1 LHIGLKNLRARLK
14 NKREKNRKM
23 NAAEEEKNIDGL
35 IKLGFMKMLDGFP
48 VRESVEEEVIRELQ
62 SMSLPS
68 NAVIVAGYP
77 KTGSHFLLQI
87 LGQLNFQRL
96 YDIGEGDAKCTS
108 LPLEFQ
114 TFAALETMR
123 DAVLAAPNTNCVF
136 NHSHA
141 YPDHLPKNA
150 KVLYIS
156 RDIRAVA
163 VSGFHFFGSM
173 EKYKIMF
180 DHYNIKNV
188 DDYAKIVFQGKSS
201 YGNMLRYD
209 SLWREAAAANPGR
222 IHCVT
227 FEGLKTELKKNVED
241 IVDFLGLKNCDID
254 KVVEGSKFKSHD
266 KDFNKNAKITDTDS
280 SSETIV
286 KRKGEID
293 TWKREL
299 SEESLKLYAQFFADR
314 D

>member
-1 LHIGLKNLRARLK
+1 
-14 NKREKNRKM
+14 M
-23 NAAEEEKNIDGL
+23 
-35 IKLGFMKMLDGFP
+35 
-48 VRESVEEEVIRELQ
+48 RESVDEKVIRELQ

-87 LGQLNFQRL
+87 LGQLNFRRL
-96 YDIGEGDAKCTS
+96 YDIGDGFVYPILRILKFFFRDAKCTS

-114 TFAALETMR
+114 KFAALETMR
-123 DAVLAAPNTNCVF
+123 DAVCDAPKTNFVF

-201 YGNMLRYD
+201 YG
-209 SLWREAAAANPGR
+209 
-222 IHCVT
+222 
-227 FEGLKTELKKNVED
+227 
-241 IVDFLGLKNCDID
+241 
-254 KVVEGSKFKSHD
+254 
-266 KDFNKNAKITDTDS
+266 
-280 SSETIV
+280 
-286 KRKGEID
+286 
-293 TWKREL
+293 
-299 SEESLKLYAQFFADR
+299 
-314 D
+314 

>member
-1 LHIGLKNLRARLK
+1 
-14 NKREKNRKM
+14 M
-23 NAAEEEKNIDGL
+23 NAADEEKNIEGL
-35 IKLGFMKMLDGFP
+35 IKLDFMKMLDGFP
-48 VRESVEEEVIRELQ
+48 VRESVDEKVIRELQ

-87 LGQLNFQRL
+87 LGQLNFRRL
-96 YDIGEGDAKCTS
+96 YDIGDGDAKCTS

-114 TFAALETMR
+114 KFAALETMR
-123 DAVLAAPNTNCVF
+123 DAVCAAPKTNFVF

-201 YGNMLRYD
+201 YGNMFRYD
-209 SLWREAAAANPGR
+209 ALWREAAAASSGR

-227 FEGLKTELKKNVED
+227 FEGLKTELKKNVVE
-241 IVDFLGLKNCDID
+241 IVDFLGLENVDID

-266 KDFNKNAKITDTDS
+266 KDFNEAAKITDTDS
-280 SSETIV
+280 KSEKIV
-286 KRKGEID
+286 KRKGETD
-293 TWKREL
+293 SWKREL
-299 SEESLKLYAQFFADR
+299 SEVSWKLYAQLFPNR